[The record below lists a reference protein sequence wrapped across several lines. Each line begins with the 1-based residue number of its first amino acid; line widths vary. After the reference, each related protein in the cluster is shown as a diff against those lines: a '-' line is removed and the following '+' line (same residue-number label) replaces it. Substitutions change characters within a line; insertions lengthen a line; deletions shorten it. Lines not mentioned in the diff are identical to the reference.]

1 MKHYFLFGSTATDI
15 YEQEG
20 INGLLSK
27 LKNKNGSWI
36 FSTHV
41 HDSKKDTPA
50 SLLEAYD
57 GWEGYCSIS
66 KSDYDKIS
74 KFQ

>member
-15 YEQEG
+15 LEHEG
-20 INGLLSK
+20 IDSFLKK
-27 LKNKNGSWI
+27 LKSKKRSWV

-41 HDSKKDTPA
+41 HDSKKDSLG
-50 SLLEAYD
+50 SLLDAYD
-57 GWEGYCSIS
+57 GWEGYSIIS